1 MPKVPNKSPS
11 RPKRFFRLRLFS
23 PLGHYPASSVE
34 HQNASLI
41 VSNEIVFSVV
51 RVLDQ
56 ARHGIT
62 THHYTEFD
70 FLSLE
75 EIRFLAAISLSLR
88 PDEGAFYT
96 YPLPLYKDIP
106 ARPTLDREELHRS
119 ALEFAR
125 TLDANRYQD
134 PTRYRAAVLP
144 PLLGGPQYPMHTR
157 SVDAPV
163 FRAVMQKAKLV
174 DHLQIRGLGA
184 LISSGML
191 SQRYEL
197 GDAAAMMLHVALEV
211 SFQLV
216 LRLLTSK
223 GVRNPSA
230 LDAGALIDQVFGNEL
245 RGFKYF
251 EEYYEDRIKT
261 IHPSSR
267 FGIFPYSPI
276 GWDDIYIL
284 RKDLI
289 EVYVWLITGYIWDR
303 LDPMDFDAVK
313 LKKRRISF
321 DGFLS
326 DTSK

>member
-1 MPKVPNKSPS
+1 
-11 RPKRFFRLRLFS
+11 
-23 PLGHYPASSVE
+23 
-34 HQNASLI
+34 
-41 VSNEIVFSVV
+41 
-51 RVLDQ
+51 
-56 ARHGIT
+56 
-62 THHYTEFD
+62 
-70 FLSLE
+70 
-75 EIRFLAAISLSLR
+75 
-88 PDEGAFYT
+88 
-96 YPLPLYKDIP
+96 
-106 ARPTLDREELHRS
+106 
-119 ALEFAR
+119 
-125 TLDANRYQD
+125 
-134 PTRYRAAVLP
+134 
-144 PLLGGPQYPMHTR
+144 
-157 SVDAPV
+157 
-163 FRAVMQKAKLV
+163 
-174 DHLQIRGLGA
+174 
-184 LISSGML
+184 
-191 SQRYEL
+191 
-197 GDAAAMMLHVALEV
+197 MMLHVALEV